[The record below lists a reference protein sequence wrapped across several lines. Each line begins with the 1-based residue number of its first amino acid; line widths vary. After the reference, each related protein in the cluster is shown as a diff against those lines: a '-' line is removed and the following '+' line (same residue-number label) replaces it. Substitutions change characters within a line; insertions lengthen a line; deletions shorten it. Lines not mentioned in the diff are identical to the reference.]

1 MYISRQ
7 AATRHS
13 SSVGVNKVM
22 IEQVAAAFERK
33 DYHTAAKLL
42 KTLLDESPDNP
53 WVQFYLARLHE
64 VSKKYKNAEKVYRNL
79 LRSTTNTKILTLA
92 RQGLQRLQ
100 EIEQE
105 ARQRAIIEATTD
117 PSNIELGVLV
127 LEPLNNQLKTQLAPK
142 FAQIFQIDN
151 YTARLTLPSRG
162 WKLYRTGQIGE
173 LKFYGTQLQ
182 QSGIPCF
189 WAKIAAIG
197 QIRVFQANYFF
208 EAGANTTVICRN
220 PANQVG
226 SLTFKWSEVKA
237 RVVGLLPIFE
247 QVVDVD
253 ARYQIERKTKTQD
266 YAQFCDLHLPGRSCI
281 LRLADK
287 SYEFQ
292 KGLEIAPQASQN
304 TIRINWNFLL
314 EWLDQQLP
322 QIKVW
327 SDFTP
332 FAETILDHTEML
344 GNIQS
349 HIHLFR
355 RDKTNWDPAFHL
367 YSGLV
372 FSHLTH
378 NRDEDN

>member
-1 MYISRQ
+1 MYISRKG
-7 AATRHS
+7 ARHRFS
-13 SSVGVNKVM
+13 LYVNKVM
-22 IEQVAAAFERK
+22 IEQVADAFERK

-42 KTLLDESPDNP
+42 KPLLEESPENP
-53 WVQFYLARLHE
+53 WVQFYLGRLHE
-64 VSKKYKNAEKVYRNL
+64 VSKKYDNAGKVYRRL
-79 LRSTTNTKILTLA
+79 LQTTSNTKILTQA

-105 ARQRAIIEATTD
+105 VRQRAIIQATTE
-117 PSNIELGVLV
+117 PSNTELGVLV
-127 LEPLNNQLKTQLAPK
+127 LQPLNNELKTQLAPK
-142 FAQIFQIDN
+142 FAQILQIDI
-151 YTARLTLPSRG
+151 YTARLALPSRG

-173 LKFYGTQLQ
+173 LEFYGKQLQ
-182 QSGIPCF
+182 QAGIPCF
-189 WAKIAAIG
+189 WTTIAAIR
-197 QIRVFQANYFF
+197 QIRLFQVNNFVESA
-208 EAGANTTVICRN
+208 ANTTILCRN
-220 PANQVG
+220 PANQLG

-253 ARYQIERKTKTQD
+253 AYRKLERKTKTQD
-266 YAQFCDLHLPGRSCI
+266 YAQFCDLHLPGRGCI
-281 LRLADK
+281 LRLSDQ

-292 KGLEIAPQASQN
+292 KGLEITHQTSQN

-355 RDKTNWDPAFHL
+355 REQTNWDPAFHL

-372 FSHLTH
+372 FSNLTQR
-378 NRDEDN
+378 RDGDN